1 MHDKQ
6 SKIHFDHQIYYQINV
21 QLKKNMFDQLIE
33 LINVFHMDI
42 YSNISFL
49 NITQVKLGTSEQW
62 TWVVSNIYMKTVLLK
77 IFSKL
82 MKILIITKFISKK
95 EKEKILTMIIVFIY
109 YYQIFL

>member
-1 MHDKQ
+1 
-6 SKIHFDHQIYYQINV
+6 
-21 QLKKNMFDQLIE
+21 MFDQLIE